1 MKKLISALLSLALIA
16 CGEDE
21 ERINNDLLIP
31 VEIFGFYDYG
41 EGGVGVFLK
50 GEEAKVVPIIIG
62 HFEAQALQMAI
73 NKQELPRPIPYD
85 LLQAMLERMEGNIRQ
100 LVIHSIKENV
110 FHAYLVIEAQG
121 KSFSLDCRPSD
132 GMVMVSRLGAPIY
145 LTSEVMEQA
154 GTSLKDMEKVM
165 WNPSREQAPASRL

>member
-1 MKKLISALLSLALIA
+1 MKPLISALLSLALIA
-16 CGEDE
+16 CSEDE
-21 ERINNDLLIP
+21 EKINNDLLIP

-85 LLQAMLERMEGNIRQ
+85 LLQAMLDA
-100 LVIHSIKENV
+100 L
-110 FHAYLVIEAQG
+110 
-121 KSFSLDCRPSD
+121 
-132 GMVMVSRLGAPIY
+132 
-145 LTSEVMEQA
+145 
-154 GTSLKDMEKVM
+154 
-165 WNPSREQAPASRL
+165 